1 MSNWKNVNNW
11 HWVSKNCLNWTQKYF
26 EEQLVGLEA
35 EKNESK
41 VKVTKVDE
49 CTGDVEL
56 SNRKG
61 KIITIYD
68 VQLKLSWEGTT
79 ADGTDATGKVLV
91 PEVAHDTEAD
101 EYVFEISVDDDN
113 NDKQPLREVIRK
125 ALTPSLVKKFEAFS
139 GDLIKKHGSDVH
151 IEKDQLGAAAAAAA
165 ANNASETVTKTRTS
179 INNSS
184 SSQKPATAAATG
196 GASAKGSSSTK
207 VNTTTLEEVVE
218 FQTSAHELYETLLD
232 TPRVSIWTRGPAK
245 ISKEKGSKFE
255 LFNGNVRG
263 ELLET
268 EPDKK
273 IVQSWRLQ
281 SWPEGHYSTVTMTLD
296 QKSDCVQLHVKQT
309 GVPIGEEELTQR
321 NWTGYYW
328 RSIKQ
333 AFGMGAV
340 F

>member
-11 HWVSKNCLNWTQKYF
+11 HWVNKNCLNWTQAYF
-26 EEQLVGLEA
+26 TEQLIGLEA
-35 EKNESK
+35 EKNGNK
-41 VKVTKVDE
+41 VKITKLDE
-49 CTGDVEL
+49 CTGDVDL
-56 SNRKG
+56 NQRKG

-79 ADGTDATGKVLV
+79 SDGTEATGKILV
-91 PEVAHDTEAD
+91 PEVAHDTDAD
-101 EYVFEISVDDDN
+101 DYVFDISM
-113 NDKQPLREVIRK
+113 NDESSAKQPLREVIRK
-125 ALTPSLVKKFEAFS
+125 ALTPLLCKKFEAFS
-139 GDLIKKHGSDVH
+139 GDLIKQHGADVY
-151 IEKDQLGAAAAAAA
+151 IEKDQLGAATPVRAP
-165 ANNASETVTKTRTS
+165 ETVTKERTS
-179 INNSS
+179 INTAKTTTAPAKEPSTASS
-184 SSQKPATAAATG
+184 GKL
-196 GASAKGSSSTK
+196 
-207 VNTTTLEEVVE
+207 NTTTLTDVVE

-232 TPRVSIWTRGPAK
+232 AQRVSIWTRGPAK
-245 ISKEKGSKFE
+245 ISKETGSKFE

-281 SWPEGHYSTVTMTLD
+281 SWPEGHYSKVTLTLD
-296 QKSDCVQLHVKQT
+296 QGSDCVQLHVKQT

-321 NWTGYYW
+321 NWSGYYW

-333 AFGMGAV
+333 AFGFGAV